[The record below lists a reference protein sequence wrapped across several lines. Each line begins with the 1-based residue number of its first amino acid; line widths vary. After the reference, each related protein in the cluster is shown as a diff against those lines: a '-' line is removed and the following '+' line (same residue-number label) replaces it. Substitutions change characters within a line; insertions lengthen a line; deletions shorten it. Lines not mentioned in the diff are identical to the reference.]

1 MKLKLLADLHISP
14 YTVGL
19 LRKAGYEIVRI
30 TELLP
35 PTASDEEIIDL
46 ALREEA
52 VIITQDLD
60 FSSLIARRR
69 LQFPSVIS
77 LRLTNPRPEVVAEI
91 LCRLL
96 PRIEKDLIGGAIV
109 SVDEKGFRIRK
120 LPVDG
125 GRG

>member
-46 ALREEA
+46 ALREGA

-60 FSSLIARRR
+60 FSSLIAQRR
-69 LQFPSVIS
+69 LQFP
-77 LRLTNPRPEVVAEI
+77 RW
-91 LCRLL
+91 
-96 PRIEKDLIGGAIV
+96 
-109 SVDEKGFRIRK
+109 
-120 LPVDG
+120 
-125 GRG
+125 